1 MHDAVGLFTTKLM
14 GGSSLMFDGTGE
26 EDCQMACACTRRGV
40 CLSVCLSANRAG
52 RTDARSGWTDARSGR
67 TDARASVRPALS
79 YQVSAINFYLGRS
92 LMS

>member
-14 GGSSLMFDGTGE
+14 GGSSLMFDGSGE
-26 EDCQMACACTRRGV
+26 EDCQIACACTRRG
-40 CLSVCLSANRAG
+40 VCLSANRAG

-79 YQVSAINFYLGRS
+79 YKVSAINFYLGRS